1 MMRARVWH
9 WRAPLWLAAVVVLP
23 LALLFMAS
31 LAVAGAV
38 VVGAALLASL
48 VLPRLGARPAR
59 RPASDDRTIELD
71 RSEYRRLPRQ

>member
-1 MMRARVWH
+1 MMRARIWH
-9 WRAPLWLAAVVVLP
+9 WRAPLWLVAVAVLP

-31 LAVAGAV
+31 LAVAGGI

-48 VLPRLGARPAR
+48 LLPRLASRPR
-59 RPASDDRTIELD
+59 RRAPSNDRTIELD